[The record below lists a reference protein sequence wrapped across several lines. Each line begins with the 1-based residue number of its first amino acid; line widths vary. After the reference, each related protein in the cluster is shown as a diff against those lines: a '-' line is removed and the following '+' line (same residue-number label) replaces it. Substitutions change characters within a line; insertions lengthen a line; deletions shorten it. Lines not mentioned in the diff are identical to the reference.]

1 MGPMMEVSRI
11 RACGP
16 RSATARTGV
25 TPSMLGPGEGSALLA
40 EKLRFLGW
48 AAPVLLEDG

>member
-16 RSATARTGV
+16 RSATAKTGV
-25 TPSMLGPGEGSALLA
+25 TPSKLSPGEGSALQA

-48 AAPVLLEDG
+48 AVLLEEG